1 MNKILKFCLSISC
14 FLPLYVI
21 LAFKNVLGIFTLTQE
36 EKFSCQS
43 FQFIYNCCLTGV
55 WVILFIIGIIGLVWF
70 SKQFLKSLNRSK
82 EEINIVSAENT
93 TSEYYFTYFSLF
105 VLTFFT
111 VDPTC
116 WVDFVITIGLMA
128 LIIIVYLQNDMYFIN
143 PILNLIGYKSFK
155 ISYSK
160 LNDSEKIYNVRIF
173 STANLCKAKVEKY
186 YLSYSPHD
194 FTICYDEEELKKF
207 KKRSNRKLKK

>member
-1 MNKILKFCLSISC
+1 
-14 FLPLYVI
+14 
-21 LAFKNVLGIFTLTQE
+21 
-36 EKFSCQS
+36 
-43 FQFIYNCCLTGV
+43 
-55 WVILFIIGIIGLVWF
+55 
-70 SKQFLKSLNRSK
+70 
-82 EEINIVSAENT
+82 
-93 TSEYYFTYFSLF
+93 
-105 VLTFFT
+105 
-111 VDPTC
+111 
-116 WVDFVITIGLMA
+116 MA